1 MIKIKKIKPL
11 FNTLVTTMDKY
22 EADVTTNG
30 LLLDMKQ
37 RSGEIKEYQTV
48 VAVGD
53 TVRGIKVGDIVSINP
68 MRFAIKKHK
77 EGSLKDGIVTDNPVV
92 EYQFD
97 VLEMEDTQ
105 YLYLRDSDINYI
117 IEDYEEVEEPTSSFI
132 LPEEKKIHV

>member
-1 MIKIKKIKPL
+1 MIKVKKIKPL

-22 EADVTTNG
+22 ETDVTTNG

-37 RSGEIKEYQTV
+37 RSGEIKEYQKV

-53 TVRGIKVGDIVSINP
+53 TVRGIKVGDVVSINP

-97 VLEMEDTQ
+97 VLEMDDTQ

-117 IEDYEEVEEPTSSFI
+117 IEDYEEVEEHTSSFI

>member
-11 FNTLVTTMDKY
+11 FNTLVTTMNKY
-22 EADVTTNG
+22 EEDVTTKG

-53 TVRGIKVGDIVSINP
+53 TVRGIKVGDVVSINP

-77 EGSLKDGIVTDNPVV
+77 DGSLKDGVITDNPVV

-97 VLEMEDTQ
+97 VLEMDDVQ

-117 IEDYEEVEEPTSSFI
+117 IEDFEEVADTTSSLV
-132 LPEEKKIHV
+132 LPEEKKIIV

>member
-11 FNTLVTTMDKY
+11 FNTLVTTMNKY

-53 TVRGIKVGDIVSINP
+53 TVRGIKVGDVVSINP

-97 VLEMEDTQ
+97 VLEMEDIQ

>member
-53 TVRGIKVGDIVSINP
+53 TVRGIKVGDVVSINP

>member
-11 FNTLVTTMDKY
+11 FNTLVTTMNKY

-97 VLEMEDTQ
+97 VLEMEEIQ

>member
-11 FNTLVTTMDKY
+11 FNTLVTTMNKY
-22 EADVTTNG
+22 EEDVTTNG

-53 TVRGIKVGDIVSINP
+53 TVRGIKVGDVVSINP

-77 EGSLKDGIVTDNPVV
+77 DGSLKDGVITDNPVV

-97 VLEMEDTQ
+97 VLEMDDVQ

-117 IEDYEEVEEPTSSFI
+117 IEDFEEVADTTSSLV
-132 LPEEKKIHV
+132 LPEEKKIIV

>member
-53 TVRGIKVGDIVSINP
+53 TVRGIKVGDVVSINP

-97 VLEMEDTQ
+97 VLEMEDIQ

>member
-11 FNTLVTTMDKY
+11 FNTLVTTMNKY

-53 TVRGIKVGDIVSINP
+53 TVRGIKVGDVVSINP

>member
-11 FNTLVTTMDKY
+11 FNTLVTTMNKY

-97 VLEMEDTQ
+97 VLEMEDIQ